1 MSVKIE
7 NKEGVLP
14 PKGQYK
20 IDFLLVTNPNENDR
34 SFTDR
39 YSQLNVKDEANSYK
53 LRNTNFFKKNID
65 VCFKVLFG
73 E

>member
-1 MSVKIE
+1 MEVVEVSDYKSYYHRCEEMSVKIE
-7 NKEGVLP
+7 NKEGIIP

-39 YSQLNVKDEANSYK
+39 YSQLSMKD
-53 LRNTNFFKKNID
+53 
-65 VCFKVLFG
+65 
-73 E
+73 